1 MYKLIGVRTVNK
13 LVKLSEIQK
22 GDWFIDVTSNR
33 IFVKGAREGSV
44 YVCVDILNGDTT
56 YFFKESDMVSK
67 VKRDVQDMTLTSY

>member
-1 MYKLIGVRTVNK
+1 MYKLIGVKDVNK

-22 GDWFIDVTSNR
+22 GDWFVDVTSNR
-33 IFVKGAREGSV
+33 IFVKGSRENGV

-56 YFFKESDMVSK
+56 YFYSGFEMVSK

>member
-1 MYKLIGVRTVNK
+1 MYKLIGVKTVNK

-22 GDWFIDVTSNR
+22 GDWFVDVTSNR

-56 YFFKESDMVSK
+56 HFYCGFDMVGK
-67 VKRDVQDMTLTSY
+67 VVRDVQDMTLTSY

>member
-1 MYKLIGVRTVNK
+1 MYKIIGVKDVNK

-22 GDWFIDVTSNR
+22 GDWFVDVTSNR
-33 IFVKGAREGSV
+33 IFVKGSRENGV

>member
-1 MYKLIGVRTVNK
+1 MYKLIGIRAVNQ

-33 IFVKGAREGSV
+33 IFVKGSRENGV

>member
-13 LVKLSEIQK
+13 LVKLSELQK
-22 GDWFIDVTSNR
+22 GDWFVDVTSNR
-33 IFVKGAREGSV
+33 IFVKGAREGNV

>member
-1 MYKLIGVRTVNK
+1 MYKLIGVKTVNK

-22 GDWFIDVTSNR
+22 GDWFVDVTSNR

-56 YFFKESDMVSK
+56 HFYSGFDMVGK
-67 VKRDVQDMTLTSY
+67 VVRDVQDMTLTSY

>member
-1 MYKLIGVRTVNK
+1 MYKLIGVKKVNK

-22 GDWFIDVTSNR
+22 GDWFVDVTSNR

-56 YFFKESDMVSK
+56 HI
-67 VKRDVQDMTLTSY
+67 